1 MSIEEKAI
9 AYVLGSLSEQ
19 EREGVARERL
29 FHRALDREIE
39 QVERVYSALADAPA
53 RRRPAER
60 LWGQLVA
67 AIGHEEKALADKLVE
82 PCTAGDWQDFGPNI
96 EFKTLWSPKAILIRP
111 ARSRASTT
119 SPRRMTSISSSSPAT
134 WRWAAA
140 ASAPETISACRPAR
154 STPAWIPRAAACCSP
169 NIAPSPT
176 ADEKRTLA

>member
-96 EFKTLWSPKAILIRP
+96 EFKTLWSPKAILIRCGPGAFESQHDQPPEDDEHIIVIAGDLKVGGRRFGTGDYLCVP
-111 ARSRASTT
+111 AGAVHA
-119 SPRRMTSISSSSPAT
+119 RMDTAGGCMLFTEYRPI
-134 WRWAAA
+134 A
-140 ASAPETISACRPAR
+140 AS
-154 STPAWIPRAAACCSP
+154 
-169 NIAPSPT
+169 
-176 ADEKRTLA
+176 